1 MSSLSPIFGITRVGR
16 SADTVGP
23 RTTRLMIIQLD
34 ARDTEALER
43 AAAKSGTNPQSFALR
58 AIRERIVRIEKAL
71 RKTTKTEEKQP

>member
-1 MSSLSPIFGITRVGR
+1 VKIE
-16 SADTVGP
+16 
-23 RTTRLMIIQLD
+23 LD

-71 RKTTKTEEKQP
+71 RKTTKHEEQAA